1 MPSPT
6 IIDVT
11 GSEAV
16 CAVLTRLLNQFPILQ
31 AGEHIAFASLGED
44 KGIGFFPSAGAALI
58 DDFKDVTGHVSQTC
72 AYSFNVV
79 YRCAPR
85 SEAQRMRVQEWLS
98 LLGRWLERQPIT
110 VGVQPQSN
118 TRDEPTQTTY
128 QLTAYPELQSGNRI
142 ITAIRQTTAAH
153 LNAAYNNG
161 VEDWALSLTLR
172 YTNDYNE

>member
-16 CAVLTRLLNQFPILQ
+16 CAVLTRLLNQFPIL
-31 AGEHIAFASLGED
+31 GETEHIGFASLNED
-44 KGIGFFPSAGAALI
+44 KGIGFFPSAGAALVS
-58 DDFKDVTGHVSQTC
+58 DFKDIVGHVSQVC
-72 AYSFNVV
+72 AYPFTVV
-79 YRCAPR
+79 YRCSPR

-110 VGVQPQSN
+110 VGSSEHNRDN
-118 TRDEPTQTTY
+118 TEPSDVTY
-128 QLTAYPELQSGNRI
+128 QLEEYPELESGNRV
-142 ITAIRQTTAAH
+142 ITAIRQTNAAH
-153 LNAAYNNG
+153 MNAAYNNG

-172 YTNDYNE
+172 YTNDYDE